1 MPSLIESSV
10 TPGAFATSSG
20 SSVVLLPLSPVVDLP
35 EPASAPVSSP
45 DVHPTRTSST
55 TAASAAYLR
64 MEDPLVGVLMIA
76 LTSMGR

>member
-10 TPGAFATSSG
+10 TPGALATSAG
-20 SSVVLLPLSPVVDLP
+20 SSVVLLPFSPVVGLPEP
-35 EPASAPVSSP
+35 EPASVPVSSP

-64 MEDPLVGVLMIA
+64 MEDPLVW
-76 LTSMGR
+76 